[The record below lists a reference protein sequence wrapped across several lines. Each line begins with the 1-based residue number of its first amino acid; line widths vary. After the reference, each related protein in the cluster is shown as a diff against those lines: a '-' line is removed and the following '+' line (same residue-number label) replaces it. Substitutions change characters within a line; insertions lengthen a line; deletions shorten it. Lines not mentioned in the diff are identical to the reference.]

1 MWHGEYIHNKQ
12 EIEKRN
18 TMNRKK
24 IIMIV
29 VAVVLAVLIAGI
41 GGYLY
46 VVHEKTTKEEKITS
60 AEMSKC

>member
-1 MWHGEYIHNKQ
+1 
-12 EIEKRN
+12 
-18 TMNRKK
+18 MNRKK
-24 IIMIV
+24 LIMIV

-46 VVHEKTTKEEKITS
+46 VDHEKTTKEEKITN

>member
-1 MWHGEYIHNKQ
+1 MWYSEYIHNKQ

-24 IIMIV
+24 LIMIV

-46 VVHEKTTKEEKITS
+46 VDHEKTTKEEKITS

>member
-1 MWHGEYIHNKQ
+1 MWYGEYIHNKQ

-24 IIMIV
+24 LIMIV
-29 VAVVLAVLIAGI
+29 VAVVLAVIAGI

-46 VVHEKTTKEEKITS
+46 VDHEKTTKEEKITS

>member
-1 MWHGEYIHNKQ
+1 MWYSEYIHNKQ

-24 IIMIV
+24 LIMIV

-46 VVHEKTTKEEKITS
+46 VDHEKTTKEEKITN